1 MNAKLRKRFEKLGNE
16 RDGIPVTIKITYRD
30 GMVLSAEALP
40 KVHPKVVN
48 KERARPWMNPA
59 APQLIQHKKAA
70 KLFNFHVAWEDIPI
84 PIESFLEAEPI
95 DLIKSLTD
103 PGLVYEIT
111 FHASFWDKAVFG
123 VREDTLCISRRM

>member
-1 MNAKLRKRFEKLGNE
+1 MDAKLRKRFERLGSPGS
-16 RDGIPVTIKITYRD
+16 GIPVTIEITYRD

-48 KERARPWMNPA
+48 RERARPWMNPA
-59 APQLIQHKKAA
+59 APQLIEHKKAA
-70 KLFNFHVAWEDIPI
+70 KLFNIATAWRDIPI
-84 PIESFLEAEPI
+84 PIERFLDGGPI

-111 FHASFWDKAVFG
+111 FHASFWDKSVFG
-123 VREDTLCISRRM
+123 VREDTLCISRRL

>member
-1 MNAKLRKRFEKLGNE
+1 MDAKLRKRFERLGSPE
-16 RDGIPVTIKITYRD
+16 SGIPVTIEITYRD

-48 KERARPWMNPA
+48 RERARPWMNPA
-59 APQLIQHKKAA
+59 APQLIEHKKAA
-70 KLFNFHVAWEDIPI
+70 KLFNIAAAWRDIPI
-84 PIESFLEAEPI
+84 PIERFLDGEPI

-111 FHASFWDKAVFG
+111 FHASFWDKSVFG
-123 VREDTLCISRRM
+123 VREDTLCISRRL